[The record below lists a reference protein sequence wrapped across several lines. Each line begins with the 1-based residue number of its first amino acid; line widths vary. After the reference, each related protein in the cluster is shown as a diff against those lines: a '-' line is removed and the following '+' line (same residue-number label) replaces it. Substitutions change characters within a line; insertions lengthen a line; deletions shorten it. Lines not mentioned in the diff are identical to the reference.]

1 MDVRAVFHHE
11 GSEWW
16 AESPELPGLYAAGD
30 RFDEVRRLFR
40 EAAYAEFDVDAS
52 AISEFM
58 GDAPIVAG
66 SVWFGAT
73 VGEAVNRS
81 TTKSTVDGF
90 RRLVQAHLTAVP
102 VTA

>member
-16 AESPELPGLYAAGD
+16 ADSPELPGLYAAGD

-40 EAAYAEFDVDAS
+40 EAAYTEFDVDAS

-58 GDAPIVAG
+58 GDAPIV
-66 SVWFGAT
+66 AT

-90 RRLVQAHLTAVP
+90 RRLVQAHL
-102 VTA
+102 